1 MPTRALAQ
9 EIAEEWEL
17 QDGVID
23 PLSMPFT
30 RAANS
35 AVEKVAPQRAEVAAM
50 LAGYGDSDLL
60 CYRAAAPD
68 ELVARQ
74 AAAWDPLLDWA
85 KTRHGA
91 RLIPVQG
98 VMYKPQPPAALRA
111 LAAEVEALTPFRLT
125 GFHDLVALSG
135 SLVIGLAAAAD
146 HKPPEALWTLSRIDE
161 DWQQEQWGTDDEAAE
176 AAEARRRDF
185 LRAYRFFHLS

>member
-1 MPTRALAQ
+1 MTEWKARRFWKSVTVEPLDEGFGIRLDDRPVRTPGKLALRVPTRALAQ

-98 VMYKPQPPAALRA
+98 VMYKPCLLYTSPSPRDRQ
-111 LAAEVEALTPFRLT
+111 
-125 GFHDLVALSG
+125 
-135 SLVIGLAAAAD
+135 
-146 HKPPEALWTLSRIDE
+146 KSRMPSS
-161 DWQQEQWGTDDEAAE
+161 A
-176 AAEARRRDF
+176 
-185 LRAYRFFHLS
+185 